1 MSDNEPTHTQVDVS
15 IHGSEPPYRV
25 LLNPAGPYRITAAGS
40 TVTMVLDPASTQA
53 GFRLYGIGF
62 RNPASDSQLTAE
74 VSSSRAPDDTLTVT
88 DAYTEKGQFEFVML
102 YQDARGGSTV
112 YGLDPEI
119 DNEEP

>member
-1 MSDNEPTHTQVDVS
+1 MSDNEPTRTRVDVS

-40 TVTMVLDPASTQA
+40 TVTMTLDSTSAAA

-62 RNPASDSQLTAE
+62 RNAISDSQLTAE
-74 VSSSRAPDDTLTVT
+74 VSTTRSPDDTLTVT

-102 YQDARGGSTV
+102 YQDAIGGSTV